1 MTQLTMI
8 WVVLGVITLALAL
21 YRKYLSTKEDVY
33 VHVSEG
39 EQRLIPQQVATYQRI
54 GRVDRWG
61 ITLTIITV
69 AGGLALACAYL
80 YQAATSIP

>member
-1 MTQLTMI
+1 MTQLMLL

-21 YRKYLSTKEDVY
+21 YRVYLSKKEDVY

-39 EQRLIPQQVATYQRI
+39 EERLIPQQVATYERI
-54 GRVDRWG
+54 GRVERWG